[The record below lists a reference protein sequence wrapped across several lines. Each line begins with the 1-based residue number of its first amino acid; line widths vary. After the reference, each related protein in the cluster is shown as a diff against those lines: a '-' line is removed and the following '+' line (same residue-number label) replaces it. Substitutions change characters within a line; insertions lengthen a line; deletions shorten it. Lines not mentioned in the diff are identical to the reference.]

1 MLELARRIKYIMPN
15 QSIQTDILIVGSGA
29 AGLFAALQ
37 IPAEKHVLLITKK
50 EAEQS
55 DSFLAQ
61 GGICVLRDLS
71 DYESYYQD
79 TLKAGHYEN
88 NPAAV
93 HTMIASSRTIIN
105 QLLTLGVPFAQENG
119 TLCYTRKVL
128 TRRRAFY
135 IIRTRPEKP
144 SPVVC
149 WSMPNSV
156 PILRF

>member
-1 MLELARRIKYIMPN
+1 MPN

-55 DSFLAQ
+55 DSFF
-61 GGICVLRDLS
+61 GSGRYLRAADLS

-105 QLLTLGVPFAQENG
+105 QLLDSRRSLCPENG
-119 TLCYTRKVL
+119 TLCYTREGAHSAP
-128 TRRRAFY
+128 RFY
-135 IIRTRPEKP
+135 TIRIRPEKP

-149 WSMPNSV
+149 WSMQNSV
-156 PILRF
+156 PILLF

>member
-1 MLELARRIKYIMPN
+1 MQN

-37 IPAEKHVLLITKK
+37 IPAEKNVLLITKK

-105 QLLTLGVPFAQENG
+105 QLLTLGVPLPRRTVHYAILG
-119 TLCYTRKVL
+119 KVV

-135 IIRTRPEKP
+135 TIRTKPEKP

-149 WSMPNSV
+149 WSMQNSA